1 MELHEILEYYSGL
14 LIVQYR
20 GKEKAI
26 NTTRVFANQSV
37 CDGIMEAE
45 KICFDLDTALGA
57 QLTVLGKIIGVERNV
72 YGLDLG
78 HVFFNFTRYLGSP
91 ASYGFGRYN
100 VQPDAYLFYRY
111 NNYAIYTLTDFEMRA
126 LIYLKIIFNNKYSSF
141 KRIKEA
147 LWAKFRD
154 QIDIAESPLGVD
166 TDGYTFFN
174 FTRYSGTPAST
185 GFGRYGDDPYIDYIY
200 RYAYSGLMQLTY
212 QVKTIYQN
220 AVEAAVFL
228 NIIPKP
234 MAVRVNVVYN

>member
-1 MELHEILEYYSGL
+1 MELQEILEYYSGL

-20 GKEKAI
+20 EKEKAI
-26 NTTRVFANQSV
+26 NTTRVFVNQSV

-100 VQPDAYLFYRY
+100 AQPDADLFYRY

-126 LIYLKIIFNNKYSSF
+126 LIYLKIIF
-141 KRIKEA
+141 KEA

-174 FTRYSGTPAST
+174 FTRYSGTPASV
-185 GFGRYGDDPYIDYIY
+185 GFGRYEDDPYIDYIY

-228 NIIPKP
+228 NIMPKP
-234 MAVRVNVVYN
+234 MGVQVNVVYN